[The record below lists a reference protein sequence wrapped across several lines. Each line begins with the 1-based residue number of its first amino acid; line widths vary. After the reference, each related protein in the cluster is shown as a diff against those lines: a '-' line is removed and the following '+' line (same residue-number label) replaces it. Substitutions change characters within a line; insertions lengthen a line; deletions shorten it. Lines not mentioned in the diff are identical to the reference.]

1 VLSHDVTH
9 DRVNAVKEAAKS
21 YYAKTDFSEE
31 EAIARFLWN
40 MDREIKDEESENRLD
55 RSF

>member
-1 VLSHDVTH
+1 VLSHDVMH

-31 EAIARFLWN
+31 EEITRFLWN
-40 MDREIKDEESENRLD
+40 MDLETKDEE
-55 RSF
+55 